1 MKAQRQLSALPLDGK
16 RPDVRKSALGR
27 GDRRD
32 RRNSSP
38 LGVVHSA
45 LLGTEF
51 GGRGL
56 GSADPIVDNRHR
68 RAGSGSARAA
78 ARWGIRQAF
87 ALYATEPLQREVNKV
102 VNCTTNDC
110 IGSLSERSDRFRH
123 SGPCAARANA
133 LAKEAESVDR
143 RLMPASRKRRHNTR
157 CVEVTT
163 GFPIRASRASITR

>member
-38 LGVVHSA
+38 PGVVHSA

-51 GGRGL
+51 GGGGL
-56 GSADPIVDNRHR
+56 GFAEPIVDTRRR

-78 ARWGIRQAF
+78 ARWDIRQAF

-110 IGSLSERSDRFRH
+110 KGLS
-123 SGPCAARANA
+123 
-133 LAKEAESVDR
+133 
-143 RLMPASRKRRHNTR
+143 AS
-157 CVEVTT
+157 
-163 GFPIRASRASITR
+163 

>member
-56 GSADPIVDNRHR
+56 GSAEPIVDTRRR
-68 RAGSGSARAA
+68 RAGSGSAPAA
-78 ARWGIRQAF
+78 GRWGIRQKP
-87 ALYATEPLQREVNKV
+87 ALYATGPLQPQDHKEGNRATQE
-102 VNCTTNDC
+102 
-110 IGSLSERSDRFRH
+110 SLRY
-123 SGPCAARANA
+123 
-133 LAKEAESVDR
+133 L
-143 RLMPASRKRRHNTR
+143 
-157 CVEVTT
+157 
-163 GFPIRASRASITR
+163 